1 LPNNTTI
8 AEFSDRPFKD
18 SIKTLINNFTYIC
31 KIQIDD
37 FIYNTYPICEKQ
49 AKLYYDL
56 TEIVELENFGNTCYY
71 MNKDDVNWVVKT
83 LEPNNFGYS
92 FWYNNFND
100 IYNVKFSKRKL
111 RRELGRNKTR
121 NKRNA

>member
-1 LPNNTTI
+1 MGWVEKSCKNNISLQIKKHNSSNYIKIVYLPNNTTI

-71 MNKDDVNWVVKT
+71 MNKD
-83 LEPNNFGYS
+83 E
-92 FWYNNFND
+92 
-100 IYNVKFSKRKL
+100 
-111 RRELGRNKTR
+111 RETI
-121 NKRNA
+121 